1 MLSKKNAILAITL
14 AVMGATTLSA
24 QVLAEDL
31 TIGVRAG
38 PDSIDPHWS
47 TLGSQAES
55 LRHIF
60 DTLVGVDKDL
70 QLQPALATSWT
81 PIDDSTWEFKIREGV
96 KFHDGSDLTA
106 EDVKFSIDRIPQVT
120 GPMSMTIYTKSVAS
134 VEVIDDYTI
143 HVHTNGPAATLP
155 NDFIRLFVV
164 SSEIGEGVGNEQFN
178 SGEAA
183 IGTGP
188 YKFVSWEPKGDLVL
202 TRNDDYWGEKPY
214 WENVVR
220 KEIPNDASRVAA
232 LQSGEVDLINYVPAT
247 DYAAMQNDNRLDTF
261 IADSV
266 YILNITPNV
275 KDTLPVK
282 AKVNGVEIEA
292 NPFQD
297 LRVREAF
304 DLAINRD
311 ILADV
316 VLEGLGKPANQ
327 LMPETFFGG
336 STDLPMP
343 EYDLERAK
351 SLLAEAGY
359 PDGFEIDFACTNNRL
374 PGDAAVCEALSQMW
388 ARAGLKVNASALN
401 GTVFFPAQQA
411 GDFSLWLSGWGTLT
425 GEASYTYGSLIHTAD
440 PEKGLGAFNKSGY
453 SNAEIDALLE
463 EGARTLDDDARRA
476 LYEQVT
482 ELSMTDRAMIPTVII
497 QTVWAA
503 EAGKLTFE
511 PRVDQETLA
520 YLIQPAAQ

>member
-1 MLSKKNAILAITL
+1 MLFRKNAILAITL
-14 AVMGATTLSA
+14 ALIGSTTLSSA
-24 QVLAEDL
+24 VLADDL
-31 TIGVRAG
+31 TVGVRAG

-70 QLQPALATSWT
+70 QLQPAIATSWT
-81 PIDDSTWEFKIREGV
+81 PVDDDTWEFKIREGV

-106 EDVKFSIDRIPQVT
+106 EDVKFSIDRIPLVT
-120 GPMSMTIYTKSVAS
+120 GPMSMTIYTKSVES
-134 VEVIDDYTI
+134 VEVIDDYTV
-143 HVHTNGPAATLP
+143 HVHTKGAAATLP
-155 NDFIRLFVV
+155 NDFIRMFIV
-164 SSEIGEGVGNEQFN
+164 SSEIGTVGNEEFN
-178 SGEAA
+178 SGAAA

-202 TRNDDYWGEKPY
+202 ERNADYWGGAPH

-247 DYAAMQNDNRLDTF
+247 DYAAMQNDSRLDTF

-282 AKVNGVEIEA
+282 AKVDGVEIDA

-297 LRVREAF
+297 LRVREAM
-304 DLAINRD
+304 DLAINRE
-311 ILADV
+311 ILSDV

-327 LMPETFFGG
+327 LMPATFFGG
-336 STDLPMP
+336 STDLPAR

-351 SLLAEAGY
+351 ALLAEAGY
-359 PDGFEIDFACTNNRL
+359 PNGFEVDFACTNNRL

-388 ARAGLKVNASALN
+388 ARAGLTVNANALN

-411 GDFSLWLSGWGTLT
+411 GEFSLWLSGWGTLT
-425 GEASYTYGSLIHTAD
+425 GEASYTYGSLVHTAD

-463 EGARTLDDDARRA
+463 EGARTLDDTARAA
-476 LYEQVT
+476 LYKQVT
-482 ELSMTDRAMIPTVII
+482 ELSMNDRVLIPTVVI

-503 EAGKLTFE
+503 KADTLTFE

-520 YLIQPAAQ
+520 QLIQPVVQ

>member
-1 MLSKKNAILAITL
+1 MLSRKNVIR
-14 AVMGATTLSA
+14 AVTIALIGATSLSA
-24 QVLAEDL
+24 QAQDL
-31 TIGVRAG
+31 TVGVRAG

-60 DTLVGVDKDL
+60 DTVVAVDKDL
-70 QLQPALATSWT
+70 QLQPGLATSWT
-81 PIDDSTWEFKIREGV
+81 AVDEDTWEFKIREGV

-134 VEVIDDYTI
+134 VEVIDDYTV
-143 HVHTNGPAATLP
+143 HVHTKGTAATLP

-164 SSEIGEGVGNEQFN
+164 SSEIGEVGNEEFN
-178 SGEAA
+178 SGTAA

-188 YKFVSWEPKGDLVL
+188 YKFVSWEPKGDLVMV
-202 TRNDDYWGEKPY
+202 RNDDYWGEAPA
-214 WENVVR
+214 WETVVR

-247 DYAAMQNDNRLDTF
+247 DYAGMQNDPRLDTF
-261 IADSV
+261 ISDSV

-275 KDTLPVK
+275 KDELPVK
-282 AKVNGVEIEA
+282 AKVNGAEIAE

-297 LRVREAF
+297 LRVREAM

-311 ILADV
+311 ILSQV

-327 LMPETFFGG
+327 LMPATFFGG
-336 STDLPMP
+336 STALP
-343 EYDLERAK
+343 ERQYDLDRAK
-351 SLLAEAGY
+351 ALLAEAGY
-359 PDGFEIDFACTNNRL
+359 PNGFEIDFACTNNRL
-374 PGDAAVCEALSQMW
+374 PGDAAVCEALAQMW
-388 ARAGLKVNASALN
+388 ARAGLTVNANALN

-411 GDFSLWLSGWGTLT
+411 GEFSLWLSGWGTLT
-425 GEASYTYGSLIHTAD
+425 GEASYTYGSLVHTAD

-463 EGARTLDDDARRA
+463 EGARTLDDEKRRA
-476 LYEQVT
+476 LYTQVT
-482 ELSMTDRAMIPTVII
+482 DLSMNDRVLIPTVII

-503 EAGKLTFE
+503 KADTLTFE

-520 YLIQPAAQ
+520 QLITPVGQ

>member
-1 MLSKKNAILAITL
+1 MLFRKNA
-14 AVMGATTLSA
+14 
-24 QVLAEDL
+24 VLAATMLLMGSTVLSGIAHADDL

-70 QLQPALATSWT
+70 QLQPAIATSWE
-81 PIDDSTWEFKIREGV
+81 PIDDDTWEFKIREGV

-120 GPMSMTIYTKSVAS
+120 GPMSMTIYTKSVES
-134 VEVIDDYTI
+134 VEVIDDYTV
-143 HVHTNGPAATLP
+143 HVHTKGTAATLP
-155 NDFIRLFVV
+155 NDFIRIFIV
-164 SSEIGEGVGNEQFN
+164 SSNIGTVGNEEFN
-178 SGEAA
+178 AGTAA

-202 TRNDDYWGEKPY
+202 VRNDEYWGEAPH
-214 WENVVR
+214 WENVIR

-247 DYAAMQNDNRLDTF
+247 DYAAMQNDSRLDTF

-282 AKVNGVEIEA
+282 AKVNGVDIDE

-297 LRVREAF
+297 LRVREAL

-311 ILADV
+311 ILSDV

-327 LMPETFFGG
+327 LMPATFFGG
-336 STDLPMP
+336 STDLPMR

-351 SLLAEAGY
+351 TLLAEAGY
-359 PDGFEIDFACTNNRL
+359 PNGFEVDFACTNNRL

-388 ARAGLKVNASALN
+388 ARAGLTINANALN

-411 GDFSLWLSGWGTLT
+411 GEFSLWLSGWGTLT
-425 GEASYTYGSLIHTAD
+425 GEASYTYGSLVHTAD
-440 PEKGLGAFNKSGY
+440 PDLGLGAFNKSGY
-453 SNAEIDALLE
+453 SNPEIDALLQ
-463 EGARTLDDDARRA
+463 EGARTLDDPARAA
-476 LYEQVT
+476 LYKQVT
-482 ELSMTDRAMIPTVII
+482 ELSMNDRVLIPTVII

-503 EAGKLTFE
+503 QADTLTFE

-520 YLIQPAAQ
+520 YLIQPVSQ